1 MKRLLCSVLASLLA
15 LLAYFAGLPWAALR
29 LDHRFGL
36 VWRLP
41 FWIEP
46 VAVLLILASVALTVW
61 SFWTYTFRGDGTP
74 NPLTP
79 PAQLVESGLFR
90 RWRNPLM
97 LAGWLCGAGLAC
109 LLRSQSLLGMAGIVV
124 VAGTF
129 FVRRVE
135 EPGVAARFGGA
146 SMRTI
151 ARTPRWFVLIL
162 VAAATAAAL
171 PTVSVDR
178 PLPVGVAR
186 PAILVQIRRK
196 PGTAYLWRASFDQ
209 YVKPAIDAAI
219 ARGDSITHFEIIESA
234 LPSQPFDIILL
245 YTGKSFAEF
254 DQPGSFHHYAGL
266 FQRAGSPQALNA
278 LKEMTSYEDQVTV
291 TPIHLADRP
300 AAAAVNRP
308 AILIEIRCKSGTAL
322 LWRASFDRNIKPAI
336 DEVIARGDSFTD
348 FEVIE
353 PALPAQSFDF
363 ILLFSGKTF
372 AGLDKPSPFPHY
384 VAMFQREG
392 SLRGLSALKEMT
404 RDEDQVTVTLVHL
417 NGTR

>member
-1 MKRLLCSVLASLLA
+1 MKRLLCSLLACLLA

-46 VAVLLILASVALTVW
+46 AAALLILASVALAVW
-61 SFWTYTFRGDGTP
+61 FFWAHAFRDDGRP
-74 NPLTP
+74 NPSTP
-79 PAQLVESGLFR
+79 PEQQVESGLFR

-109 LLRSQSLLGMAGIVV
+109 LLRSPSLLGMVGTVA
-124 VAGTF
+124 VAGTI

-135 EPGVAARFGGA
+135 EPGAAARFGGTW
-146 SMRTI
+146 MRTI
-151 ARTPRWFVLIL
+151 ARTPRWFVVML

-178 PLPVGVAR
+178 PAPARAAR
-186 PAILVQIRRK
+186 PAILVQIRCK
-196 PGTAYLWRASFDQ
+196 PGTASLWRASFDQ

-219 ARGDSITHFEIIESA
+219 ARGDSITDFEIIESA
-234 LPSQPFDIILL
+234 LPSQPFDFILL

-254 DQPGSFHHYAGL
+254 DQPGSFHHYAEL
-266 FQRAGSPQALNA
+266 FQREGSPQALNA
-278 LKEMTSYEDQVTV
+278 LKELTSYEDQVTV
-291 TPIHLADRP
+291 TPIYLADQP
-300 AAAAVNRP
+300 AGAAVNRP
-308 AILIEIRCKSGTAL
+308 AILVEIRCKSGTAL
-322 LWRASFDRNIKPAI
+322 LWRASFDRNIRPAI

-348 FEVIE
+348 FEIIE
-353 PALPAQSFDF
+353 PALPGQSFNF
-363 ILLFSGKTF
+363 ILLYGGKSF

-384 VAMFQREG
+384 VTMFEREG
-392 SLRGLSALKEMT
+392 TLRGLSALKEMT
-404 RDEDQVTVTLVHL
+404 RDEDQASVTLVHL